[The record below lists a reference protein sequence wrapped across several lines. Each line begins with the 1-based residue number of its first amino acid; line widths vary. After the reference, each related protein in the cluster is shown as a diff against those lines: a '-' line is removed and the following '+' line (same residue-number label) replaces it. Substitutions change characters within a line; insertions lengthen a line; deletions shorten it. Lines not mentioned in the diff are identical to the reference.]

1 MCLVIGLMYTVD
13 ARTGIGNSSL
23 DGVAVCIANEELIRE
38 NRIKVWS
45 DNVVCIITEIPLEKE
60 L

>member
-1 MCLVIGLMYTVD
+1 MYTVD

-45 DNVVCIITEIPLEKE
+45 DNVVCVITEIPLEKE